1 MRPAV
6 DILMKSIAQIFG
18 INSLGVILTGMGADG
33 AKGLLKMNKV
43 RAFTMAQDEESSVV
57 FGMPNEAIEIGAAS
71 RILSLDKI
79 PNALI
84 SKFGSVA

>member
-43 RAFTMAQDEESSVV
+43 RAFTMAQDEDSSVV